1 MADAS
6 MLKAVSN
13 LDQDKSV
20 GPLVVL
26 RLKKPLCSKIG
37 FKFKT
42 STLQAKPTQ
51 SAPIQASRRLKHR
64 GIGVLAFAFIV
75 LAGCGDQKVVPFLGQ
90 WPGQFTVDKVNKGPD
105 GPEDRKHHTLHGYL
119 SVRLNKKSYMLHLE
133 GEQQQID
140 VKGTWTYSGNQ
151 LTLTPVDPKINT
163 EGGKEGLNPNFKF
176 VPVDELYL
184 AYEKKMTLNLS
195 KDRATLLGLRTS
207 VAFLEGT
214 HSFKKD

>member
-1 MADAS
+1 M
-6 MLKAVSN
+6 
-13 LDQDKSV
+13 
-20 GPLVVL
+20 
-26 RLKKPLCSKIG
+26 
-37 FKFKT
+37 
-42 STLQAKPTQ
+42 
-51 SAPIQASRRLKHR
+51 
-64 GIGVLAFAFIV
+64 
-75 LAGCGDQKVVPFLGQ
+75 PFLGQ

-163 EGGKEGLNPNFKF
+163 EGGKEAINPNFKY
-176 VPVDELYL
+176 VPPEDLFL

-195 KDRATLLGLRTS
+195 KDGTTLQGLRTT